1 MSSNRHLAWHRA
13 GAAVCALAGVDV
25 AVAAWSTRAAVV
37 VTLLAAAVALGVAG
51 RGRRPRTVVLDRPPA
66 AARVA
71 AWLGRRQLLVELA
84 GYPTAALAL
93 ALVAGRFG
101 GPVLAA
107 GVGLAALAA
116 AALIVGNA
124 RKVA

>member
-1 MSSNRHLAWHRA
+1 MSSTRLLAWRRA

-37 VTLLAAAVALGVAG
+37 LTLLAAAAALGLP
-51 RGRRPRTVVLDRPPA
+51 GRRPRTVVLDRPPA

-93 ALVAGRFG
+93 ALMAGRFG
-101 GPVLAA
+101 GPLLAT